1 MTATARPAP
10 APESGLGPQ
19 IRTFAETHRSI
30 TIIVVM
36 AIVTVAMYVLPLFP
50 PLSIV
55 QGAGTWYDSF
65 ANAGVFVLLAMGLNV
80 VVGMAG
86 LLDLGYAAFFAI
98 GAYTYAYS
106 NSPFSGL
113 DLPFFPMLV
122 VGAFVAAVFGIL
134 LGAPTL
140 RLRGDYLAIMTLGF
154 GEIVPIVFLNL
165 EKYTEGTNGIGGI
178 YRPEPLPLLGE
189 FSAISP
195 FNYFVVMVGI
205 VTITMILLY
214 RLQASRIGRAWNAI
228 REDELAAAA
237 NGINTVTTKLLA
249 FSLGATTSGLAGV
262 FNASKL
268 TIVSPDQFLFTVSF
282 TVLAMVILGGMG
294 NIWGVA
300 IGAFIV
306 YMIQVVVLKNING
319 VIETLGIPDFT
330 IPGINLHV
338 DLKNVPFVEF
348 QFLLYGVALVLMMLL
363 RPEGLFPSQRR
374 RQELHIAEEMEEG
387 VAETAPQPVDPA
399 IIAAAAAAAAAAAP
413 DPSAFAVPT
422 ETPGG
427 GGTGDPPADR
437 GAPDAPTEGD
447 GR

>member
-1 MTATARPAP
+1 MTAVARPTTP
-10 APESGLGPQ
+10 PPVRSS
-19 IRTFAETHRSI
+19 RTRLRDWSDLHRST
-30 TIIVVM
+30 TIIVAMVIV
-36 AIVTVAMYVLPLFP
+36 AITMYILPLFP
-50 PLSIV
+50 PLTFI
-55 QGAGTWYDSF
+55 QGAGTWYDAF

-80 VVGMAG
+80 VIGMAG

-106 NSPFSGL
+106 NSPYSHL

-165 EKYTEGTNGIGGI
+165 DQYTEGTNGIGGI
-178 YRPEPLPLLGE
+178 YRPEPLAFTIPFTDFKVFDLGP

-195 FNYFVVMVGI
+195 FNYFVVMLGI
-205 VTITMILLY
+205 VTVTMILLY
-214 RLQASRIGRAWNAI
+214 RLQDSRIGRAWNAI

-249 FSLGATTSGLAGV
+249 FALGATTSGLAGV

-300 IGAFIV
+300 VGAFVV
-306 YMIQVVVLKNING
+306 YMIQVVILKNINTVLESIG
-319 VIETLGIPDFT
+319 FPAFT
-330 IPGINLHV
+330 IPGIDLHV
-338 DLKNVPFVEF
+338 DLAKVPFVEF

-374 RQELHIAEEMEEG
+374 RQELHIAEEYDDGLGETTDISA
-387 VAETAPQPVDPA
+387 VLAEAP
-399 IIAAAAAAAAAAAP
+399 AP
-413 DPSAFAVPT
+413 ERDPSSFDLSDDLKSDDL
-422 ETPGG
+422 G
-427 GGTGDPPADR
+427 
-437 GAPDAPTEGD
+437 
-447 GR
+447 